1 MAEGSFEG
9 GAGGECRGSAGAST
23 FTCRGVC
30 WNAHS
35 PASVLLS
42 CRGRCTVCTLPL
54 LAHAGV
60 VQVCLQ
66 GSENLLHLQGS
77 VLECKE
83 GGGTLSTGD
92 ADSTYKVS

>member
-30 WNAHS
+30 WNAHP
-35 PASVLLS
+35 PAS

-83 GGGTLSTGD
+83 GGGTPSTGD

>member
-1 MAEGSFEG
+1 MQGK
-9 GAGGECRGSAGAST
+9 CRCKHVHLQG
-23 FTCRGVC
+23 
-30 WNAHS
+30 
-35 PASVLLS
+35 SVLECTLS
-42 CRGRCTVCTLPL
+42 CKCASQLQGEMHSCTLPL

-66 GSENLLHLQGS
+66 GSENLLHLLGS